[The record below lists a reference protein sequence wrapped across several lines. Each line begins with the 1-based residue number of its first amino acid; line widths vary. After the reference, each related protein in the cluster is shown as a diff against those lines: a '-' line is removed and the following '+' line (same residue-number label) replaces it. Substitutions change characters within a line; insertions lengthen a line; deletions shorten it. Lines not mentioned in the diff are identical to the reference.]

1 MRIVFFVKS
10 VIESQSPF
18 QLSLVHLIFTQ
29 EEIITNIAYENA
41 NMETIKNTLQE
52 NQFRFIKEYSG
63 KHQFVKLLFND
74 DVPVVFLTLNI
85 FSDFSWTLYTYQK
98 QVLQS
103 SQIMKKLPN
112 LLMKKS
118 NVEEFINIISLAYMC
133 PGNEDFPLLVKNKIG
148 KGSELCFFDKEKS
161 VRAYIEN
168 SECCQSVVVL

>member
-1 MRIVFFVKS
+1 M
-10 VIESQSPF
+10 
-18 QLSLVHLIFTQ
+18 
-29 EEIITNIAYENA
+29 
-41 NMETIKNTLQE
+41 
-52 NQFRFIKEYSG
+52 
-63 KHQFVKLLFND
+63 
-74 DVPVVFLTLNI
+74 PVVFLTLNI

>member
-1 MRIVFFVKS
+1 MT
-10 VIESQSPF
+10 
-18 QLSLVHLIFTQ
+18 FTQ
-29 EEIITNIAYENA
+29 EEIITNIAYENT

-52 NQFRFIKEYSG
+52 NQFRFIEEYIG
-63 KHQFVKLLFND
+63 KHQFVKFLFDN

-98 QVLQS
+98 LVWQS

-118 NVEEFINIISLAYMC
+118 NVEEFMNIISLAYMC
-133 PGNEDFPLLVKNKIG
+133 SGNKDFHLLVKNKIG
-148 KGSELCFFDKEKS
+148 KGSGLCFFDKEKS